1 MDPAEPL
8 RELAPGQT
16 ETTSAEMLGR
26 HEAVGPVFH
35 GPFRWLVLAH
45 GFSGLAFWS
54 YYGTVFA
61 QAAFRFGAGTA
72 EMAILGAS
80 LSVPFILGSLLQ
92 GLVVDRWSPKWLSF
106 IGCLLLAAAVPTAWL
121 AGSLG
126 LLFASSFV
134 VGAAFAT
141 IEPARS
147 ALTGLIVPPAR
158 LVRANGAISVSFQ
171 TSLVVGTLGGGALL
185 DASGARTVYAAA
197 FGCALLALALTLP
210 IPDVRQQGER
220 PAVALRDLRTGGRAA
235 WDHPQLRL
243 LLVVTVL
250 GWTLINTF
258 FVLEPLFVRRVLHQ
272 GGDAVLYLW
281 GAHGTGA
288 LLGAIAVSRTRRG
301 TGREATIVCAG
312 VTIVG
317 VGILAYTAVGIYAVA
332 LFAAAVAGFGF
343 AMFYPP
349 LLALIQRVVS
359 EEQRGRVTGVFVA
372 LQETMGLVSSLALLV
387 LSAVI
392 VVRPTMVV
400 SSAILVLIG
409 LLGVRAA
416 RGRDRES
423 RDRAA
428 AA

>member
-1 MDPAEPL
+1 MDAREPL
-8 RELAPGQT
+8 GELVAPEIVPDASLFG
-16 ETTSAEMLGR
+16 
-26 HEAVGPVFH
+26 

-54 YYGTVFA
+54 FYGTVFA
-61 QAAFRFGAGTA
+61 EAAFRFGAGTA

-106 IGCLLLAAAVPTAWL
+106 IGCFLLAAAIPMAWL
-121 AGSLG
+121 AGSLV

-147 ALTGLIVPPAR
+147 ALTALLIPSAR

-171 TSLVVGTLGGGALL
+171 TSLVVGTLGGGLLL
-185 DASGARTVYAAA
+185 DLSGAGTVYAAA
-197 FGCALLALALTLP
+197 LASTAVALGLLLL
-210 IPDVRQQGER
+210 IPDVRQTGER
-220 PAVALRDLRTGGRAA
+220 PALALGDLRAGARTA
-235 WDHPQLRL
+235 WADRRLRL
-243 LLVVTVL
+243 LLIVTVS
-250 GWTLINTF
+250 GWTLINVF

-288 LLGAIAVSRTRRG
+288 LLGAIALSRTARG
-301 TGREATIVCAG
+301 TGREVTLVCAG
-312 VTIVG
+312 VAAVG
-317 VGILAYTAVGIYAVA
+317 VGILVYTGVGLYRVA
-332 LFAAAVAGFGF
+332 LVAAGISGCGF
-343 AMFYPP
+343 ALFYPP

-359 EEQRGRVTGVFVA
+359 EEQRGRVTGLFVA
-372 LQETMGLVSSLALLV
+372 LQETMGLVSSLALLA
-387 LSAVI
+387 LAPLI
-392 VVRPTMVV
+392 VVRPTMVG
-400 SSAILVLIG
+400 SSMVLVTIG

-416 RGRDRES
+416 RRQETTEHDDVAAS
-423 RDRAA
+423 R
-428 AA
+428 

>member
-1 MDPAEPL
+1 MPRRARSLRPVRSRAMDAREPL
-8 RELAPGQT
+8 GELVAPEIVPDASLFG
-16 ETTSAEMLGR
+16 
-26 HEAVGPVFH
+26 

-54 YYGTVFA
+54 FYGTVFA
-61 QAAFRFGAGTA
+61 EAAFRFGAGTA

-106 IGCLLLAAAVPTAWL
+106 IGCLLLAAAIPMAWL
-121 AGSLG
+121 AGSLV

-147 ALTGLIVPPAR
+147 ALTALLIPSAR

-171 TSLVVGTLGGGALL
+171 TSLVVGTLGA
-185 DASGARTVYAAA
+185 
-197 FGCALLALALTLP
+197 
-210 IPDVRQQGER
+210 
-220 PAVALRDLRTGGRAA
+220 GRR
-235 WDHPQLRL
+235 LRL
-243 LLVVTVL
+243 LLIVRVS
-250 GWTLINTF
+250 GWTLINVF

-288 LLGAIAVSRTRRG
+288 LLGAIALSRTARG
-301 TGREATIVCAG
+301 TGREVTLVCAG
-312 VTIVG
+312 VAAVG
-317 VGILAYTAVGIYAVA
+317 VGILVYTGVGRYPVA
-332 LFAAAVAGFGF
+332 LVAAAISGCGF
-343 AMFYPP
+343 ALFYPP

-359 EEQRGRVTGVFVA
+359 EEQRGRVTGLFVA
-372 LQETMGLVSSLALLV
+372 LQETMGLVSSLALLA
-387 LSAVI
+387 LAPLI
-392 VVRPTMVV
+392 VVRPTMMG
-400 SSAILVLIG
+400 SSLVLVTIG

-416 RGRDRES
+416 RRQEMTEHDDVAAS
-423 RDRAA
+423 R
-428 AA
+428 